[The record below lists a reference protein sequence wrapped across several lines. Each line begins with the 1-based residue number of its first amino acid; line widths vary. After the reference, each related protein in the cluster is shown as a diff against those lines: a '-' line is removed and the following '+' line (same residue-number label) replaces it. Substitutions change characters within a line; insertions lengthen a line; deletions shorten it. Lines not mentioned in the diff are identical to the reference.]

1 MDFGRNTAVREP
13 TGLRD
18 RRSRAGNGS
27 RAPARGRRCSRL
39 ESAFD
44 GDRHGRSRRL
54 DGGWLC
60 SISDGYA
67 RGLASQNG
75 IKPQR
80 SISLAESVMRRKQSP
95 CPADPTGPVTI
106 GLAR

>member
-1 MDFGRNTAVREP
+1 MDFGRNTAAREP

-44 GDRHGRSRRL
+44 SDRHGPSRHL

-60 SISDGYA
+60 SISDGNA

-75 IKPQR
+75 IKPQPIDLLSR
-80 SISLAESVMRRKQSP
+80 SVMRRKQSP
-95 CPADPTGPVTI
+95 CPAGPD
-106 GLAR
+106 